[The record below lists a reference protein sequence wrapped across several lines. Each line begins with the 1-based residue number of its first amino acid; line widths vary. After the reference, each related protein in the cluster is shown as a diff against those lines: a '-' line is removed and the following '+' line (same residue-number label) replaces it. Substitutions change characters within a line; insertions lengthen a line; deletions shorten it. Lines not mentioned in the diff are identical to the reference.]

1 MDVLIRYGFSIDEI
15 KNMMENNQ
23 DIESIPDKN
32 IYEIIDILGS
42 VGCLS
47 NHIKNIFYSNPYVL
61 SRNPKDIM
69 KLILRLKEYNLS
81 HLDILFDSNPYFL
94 NIGELE
100 IKKIYEEKESE
111 GLSQDEIKDFFY
123 YESDEIF

>member
-23 DIESIPDKN
+23 DIENSTDKN

-61 SRNPKDIM
+61 SRNSKDVK
-69 KLILRLKEYNLS
+69 KLVNKLKELNLT
-81 HLDILFDSNPYFL
+81 HIEVLLDSNPYIL
-94 NIGELE
+94 NVEEQEIGKIQKNK
-100 IKKIYEEKESE
+100 IKE
-111 GLSQDEIKDFFY
+111 GLSDDEIKDYFY
-123 YESDEIF
+123 YHSDEIF